1 MRGGK
6 ERQGGLGGC
15 EMRLGGEVLS
25 VQHTQGC
32 CSREQS
38 WEQHVRLEDLQVMRT
53 RELIRSA
60 GAGLGK
66 LGTPPRTQAPTLP
79 SHFAEV
85 EVSQ

>member
-1 MRGGK
+1 MAAAW
-6 ERQGGLGGC
+6 EQHAGL
-15 EMRLGGEVLS
+15 RAA
-25 VQHTQGC
+25 HQGC

-38 WEQHVRLEDLQVMRT
+38 WEQHGRLVEGQEDLHVMRT
-53 RELIRSA
+53 REVIRSA

-66 LGTPPRTQAPTLP
+66 PGTPPHMQAPTLP